1 MSERIPAAI
10 LVLVTA
16 LGGGV
21 LSRATA
27 QAPAPTPS
35 KETSNAPQKE
45 SATAAK
51 AQPVQPKRFA
61 SAEEAT
67 EAFVA
72 ALRAHDTNALLGIF
86 GSEARPV
93 IFSGD
98 PVADRR
104 ARDAFLQAF
113 NAGHTLVAKGTDA
126 MTLQVGSDEW
136 PFPIPIVTQG
146 ERWRFD
152 TRQGRE
158 EILAR
163 RIGRN
168 ELSTMQ
174 VCLAVVDAQ
183 REYYGEDRTGRGV
196 LAYAQ
201 KFRSTPGKH
210 DGLHWETKSGEPLS
224 PLGDLV
230 ARARAEGYR
239 RDQSGGPT
247 PYHGYLFRMLT
258 SQGPDAPGGAYDYIV
273 RGYMIAGFGLV
284 AYPAQYGVSGVMTF
298 ITNHDG
304 VVYEKDLGPTTAAL
318 AASMRTF
325 NPDKTWS
332 KADAAN

>member
-1 MSERIPAAI
+1 MSVRILGALFISVAA
-10 LVLVTA
+10 VA
-16 LGGGV
+16 WGGA
-21 LSRATA
+21 RATA

-35 KETSNAPQKE
+35 KETSPAQAAAP
-45 SATAAK
+45 AAK
-51 AQPVQPKRFA
+51 PQPVQPRRFA
-61 SAEEAT
+61 SSEEAT
-67 EAFVA
+67 EAFVT
-72 ALRAHDTNALLGIF
+72 ALRAHDTNALVGIF

-104 ARDAFLQAF
+104 ARDAFLEAF

-126 MTLQVGSDEW
+126 MTLRVGSDAW
-136 PFPIPIVTQG
+136 PFPIPIVKQG
-146 ERWRFD
+146 ERWRLD

-168 ELSTMQ
+168 ELNTMQ

-183 REYYGEDRTGRGV
+183 REYYADDRTGRGV

-201 KFRSTPGKH
+201 KFLSTPGKH
-210 DGLHWETKSGEPLS
+210 DGLHWETKPGEPLS

-273 RGYMIAGFGLV
+273 RSYMIAGFGVV

-298 ITNHDG
+298 IVNHDG

-318 AASMRTF
+318 AAAMRTF